1 MRASP
6 CPPDFV
12 DHARAKTN
20 AQLAA
25 KYGVGEK
32 TITRWRKETGCTAS
46 IKPFASAAL
55 PKQHVPSISSGLAG
69 AAAQHLRKTHRPV
82 YHRIIDGKEYRG
94 QYVVGALVLTEAELI
109 ALATEKGFAPYSE
122 RFDLA
127 S

>member
-1 MRASP
+1 
-6 CPPDFV
+6 
-12 DHARAKTN
+12 
-20 AQLAA
+20 
-25 KYGVGEK
+25 
-32 TITRWRKETGCTAS
+32 
-46 IKPFASAAL
+46 
-55 PKQHVPSISSGLAG
+55 VPSISSGLAG

-82 YHRIIDGKEYRG
+82 YHRIVDGKEYRG